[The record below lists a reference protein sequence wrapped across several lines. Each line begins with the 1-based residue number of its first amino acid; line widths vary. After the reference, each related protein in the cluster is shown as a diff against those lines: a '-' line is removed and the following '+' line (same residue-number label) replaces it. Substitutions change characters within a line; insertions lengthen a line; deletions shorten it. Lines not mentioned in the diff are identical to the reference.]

1 MGLLSSLGELAAQ
14 YFGAPPG
21 VGSLIGDAIDGWE
34 SSNDQGKAN
43 NQNVGLAREQMAFQK
58 EMSNTAYQRAMA
70 DMKAAGLNPML
81 AYAQGGA
88 STPSGSLAHVEPK
101 APVGTSSAFQS
112 AQASAALQQQLS
124 TQAGIEKT
132 RAETDKIRSETMD
145 QKLNSAKL
153 LAEVERLKQAGS
165 LDFQRQLTEAQRPK
179 EVKANYELLESM
191 KQLRDLEVTMR
202 GDLFSSDQAA
212 RRASN
217 DKEVLDLARAR
228 NENKFQTDS
237 GDTMQILRLLGLVL
251 GNLNSA
257 RDLGKY
263 RPNY

>member
-1 MGLLSSLGELAAQ
+1 MGLFSSLGEIAGTLL
-14 YFGAPPG
+14 GAPG
-21 VGSLIGDAIDGWE
+21 FGSLVGSALEGWD

-43 NQNVGLAREQMAFQK
+43 NQNIGLAREQMQFQ
-58 EMSNTAYQRAMA
+58 ERMSSTAYQRAMT
-70 DMKAAGLNPML
+70 DMQKAGLNPML

-101 APVGTSSAFQS
+101 APIGTSSALQS
-112 AQASAALQQQLS
+112 AQAQAALQQQLS

-145 QKLNSAKL
+145 QKLNSAYL
-153 LAEVERLKQAGS
+153 LANTERLRHAGN
-165 LDFQRQLTEAQRPK
+165 LDFQKQLTEAQRPK
-179 EVKANYELLESM
+179 EVKANYELLESV

-212 RRASN
+212 RKASN
-217 DKEVLDLARAR
+217 EKEILDLARAR

-257 RDLGKY
+257 RDLGRY

>member
-1 MGLLSSLGELAAQ
+1 MGLFSSLGELAGT
-14 YFGAPPG
+14 FLGVPG
-21 VGSLIGDAIDGWE
+21 VGSLVGSALDGWD

-101 APVGTSSAFQS
+101 APIGTSSALQS

-202 GDLFSSDQAA
+202 GDLFSSDEAA

-228 NENKFQTDS
+228 NENKFQTDT